1 MGNLNINIIIIKNTT
16 INNHINTMSIL
27 NVLTIAISLFLPF
40 LFLYITRILC
50 ILVSLNFP
58 QMHNNND

>member
-1 MGNLNINIIIIKNTT
+1 MKNAT

-27 NVLTIAISLFLPF
+27 NVLTIAISLFLPFFF